1 MLHRLRHSLLASLF
15 LATACSE
22 APPPQA
28 VVAEA
33 CPQPAALAQQQP
45 DAAAA
50 ASGGQPA
57 ALPSA
62 PRVLTRCVSGDSP
75 LVTRTLEELEKRAL
89 AAETAGNAEQ
99 MLACADEALRIAE
112 DDGVAAHLRAE
123 ALAHLGRLD
132 EAAEGFTLALALAPN
147 DPWVLAGAAE
157 LYANRLPLRRDRTL
171 AGLAFAER
179 GLAHVPG
186 DATDLQVR
194 LHLLAAWAQSDLG
207 NQREALVHAGVAL
220 HLAPTDRDA
229 RVVRGRALYELTRF
243 PEAARVL
250 EKAVAA
256 DPGDAEAHHLLGLA
270 LERIEGRLD
279 EAEVH
284 FARATAL
291 DPEGFPPP
299 VPLETAA
306 LSELVHAEV
315 AALPERER
323 GLLHRA
329 RVPVRVEALPSVED
343 LRAEDPPLSPT
354 AVGMFR
360 GPPLGLPADEPR
372 EILLFTRN
380 LRRAART
387 MAELREQVR
396 ITLLHEVG
404 HLAGEDEAALRA
416 RGLE

>member
-1 MLHRLRHSLLASLF
+1 MLHRLRHPLLAAIF
-15 LATACSE
+15 LVTGCSE
-22 APPPQA
+22 ASPPK
-28 VVAEA
+28 
-33 CPQPAALAQQQP
+33 
-45 DAAAA
+45 AAAA
-50 ASGGQPA
+50 DSCAPPAVALQP
-57 ALPSA
+57 LPAEPPVAPPAPGEA
-62 PRVLTRCVSGDSP
+62 PRVLTRCVNGDSP
-75 LVTRTLEELEKRAL
+75 LVSRSIEELEKRAL
-89 AAETAGNAEQ
+89 AAESAGDAPR

-123 ALAHLGRLD
+123 ALVHLGRLT
-132 EAAEGFTLALALAPN
+132 EATEAFTLALALAPQ

-157 LYANRLPLRRDRTL
+157 LYANQLPLRRDRTL
-171 AGLAFAER
+171 AGLAYAER
-179 GLAHVPG
+179 GLAYVPG

-220 HLAPTDRDA
+220 HLDPRDRDA
-229 RVVRGRALYELTRF
+229 RVIRGRALYELTRF
-243 PEAARVL
+243 AEAARVL
-250 EKAVAA
+250 EKAVTD
-256 DPGDAEAHHLLGLA
+256 DPEDAEAHHLLGLA
-270 LERIEGRLD
+270 LERIEGKLEQA
-279 EAEVH
+279 EAH
-284 FARATAL
+284 LARATQL
-291 DPEGFPPP
+291 DPEGFPAP
-299 VPLETAA
+299 VPLETAD
-306 LSELVHAEV
+306 LDELVNAEV

-329 RVPVRVEALPSVED
+329 RVPVRVEALPAVED

-360 GPPLGLPADEPR
+360 GPPLGMAADEPR